1 MPRRVL
7 TDEERHPV
15 NAYEQALEAALREVD
30 RSDYDARFRVAQA
43 VELAHP
49 LSVEMREAM
58 AQERTAQFADL
69 LRKVASTISLD
80 RFKPDTPWGLLRKV
94 ASTISLDRFK
104 PDTPWGLVV
113 YRTAYGDDAAWRRML
128 DELQDPVTSLPYEPA
143 PDPELYTRHRFEI
156 MDDQSQFQG
165 AAMQALRDT
174 FSAWVVDEYRAN
186 LNEEHRPSVEEINVD
201 MAISLDG
208 ARYNFFLV
216 VDDICLESLDQACGP
231 VVKLVQAAGHEGLDY
246 SLSAEEIQERG
257 PKEED
262 SEWEG
267 GLTEN
272 EFENVGW
279 MYIET
284 SDYAVFQEYLAE
296 PENWEDVYLR
306 PPKLRSLDGFEDV
319 PGSWMK

>member
-7 TDEERHPV
+7 TDEERHRV

-49 LSVEMREAM
+49 LSVEIREAM
-58 AQERTAQFADL
+58 AQEKTAQFADP
-69 LRKVASTISLD
+69 LRKVASTIN
-80 RFKPDTPWGLLRKV
+80 
-94 ASTISLDRFK
+94 LDRFK

-128 DELQDPVTSLPYEPA
+128 DELQDPVTSLAYEPA
-143 PDPELYTRHRFEI
+143 PNPELCTRHRFEI

-174 FSAWVVDEYRAN
+174 FSTWVVDEYRAN

-201 MAISLDG
+201 MAISLAG

-257 PKEED
+257 PKKED

-296 PENWEDVYLR
+296 PENWEDEYLR
-306 PPKLRSLDGFEDV
+306 PPKLRSLDGFEDA